1 MSKPVCVI
9 LGAGPGNGQSFAK
22 KFSDEGY
29 EVALCSRDKEKLNRI
44 SKDIKNSH
52 IFQYDATDAEGGK
65 KVLRM
70 IKERLGNINVL
81 IYNAGAGQFAN
92 IEDATL
98 QGFENAWEINTK
110 GLFVAAKEVIPI
122 MRESG
127 SGNIV
132 IIGATASLRGGANFL
147 PFASAKAAQRSLS
160 QSLARH
166 LGKENIHVS
175 YVVIDGVIG
184 LEKTKENMPDKPD
197 NYFMNADDIAESVY
211 FLTQQPKSAWTF
223 EMDLRPFGENW

>member
-1 MSKPVCVI
+1 MSKSVCVI

-22 KFSDEGY
+22 KFSNEGY
-29 EVALCSRDKEKLNRI
+29 EVALCSRDEEKLVRI

-52 IFQYDATDAEGGK
+52 VFQYDATDIEGAK

-92 IEDATL
+92 IDDATL
-98 QGFENAWEINTK
+98 EGLEQAWEVNTK

-127 SGNIV
+127 AGNIV
-132 IIGATASLRGGANFL
+132 VIGATASLRGGANFL

-160 QSLARH
+160 QSLAKH
-166 LGKENIHVS
+166 LGKDNIHVS
-175 YVVIDGVIG
+175 YIIIDGVIG
-184 LEKTKENMPDKPD
+184 LERTKENMPDKPED
-197 NYFMNADDIAESVY
+197 SFMNPDEIAESVY
-211 FLTQQPKSAWTF
+211 FITKQPKSAWTF
-223 EMDLRPFGENW
+223 ELDLRPFRENW

>member
-1 MSKPVCVI
+1 MHRPVCVI
-9 LGAGPGNGQSFAK
+9 LGAGPGNGKAFGK
-22 KFSDEGY
+22 KFSAMGF
-29 EVALCSRDKEKLNRI
+29 EVALCSRNVEKLESL
-44 SKDIKNSH
+44 SKDIENSQV
-52 IFQYDATDAEGGK
+52 FEYDATSDESGR

-70 IKERLGNINVL
+70 IKERIGPVNVL

-92 IEDATL
+92 IDGADVNSL
-98 QGFENAWEINTK
+98 QQAWEVNTK
-110 GLFVAAKEVIPI
+110 GLFVAAKEVLPS

-132 IIGATASLRGGANFL
+132 VIGATASLRGGANFL

-175 YVVIDGVIG
+175 YVIIDGVIG
-184 LEKTKENMPDKPD
+184 KDTTKENMPDKPD
-197 NYFMNADDIAESVY
+197 DYFMNADDIAESVY
-211 FLTQQPKSAWTF
+211 FLTTQPKSSWTF
-223 EMDLRPFGENW
+223 ELDLRPYGENW

>member
-29 EVALCSRDKEKLNRI
+29 EVALCSRDEEKLNKI

-52 IFQYDATDAEGGK
+52 VFQYDATDVEGSK

-92 IEDATL
+92 IDDATL
-98 QGFENAWEINTK
+98 EGLANAWEVNTK

-122 MRESG
+122 MREAG

-132 IIGATASLRGGANFL
+132 VVGATASLRGGANFL

-160 QSLARH
+160 QSLAKH

-175 YVVIDGVIG
+175 YVIIDGVIG
-184 LEKTKENMPDKPD
+184 LERTKENMPGKPD
-197 NYFMNADDIAESVY
+197 DYFMDPDEIAKSVY
-211 FLTQQPKSAWTF
+211 FVTQQPKSAWTF
-223 EMDLRPFGENW
+223 ELDLRPFGENW